1 MNKIILSGRLTKEP
15 ELRYT
20 PGNGAAICTL
30 NIAVNK
36 YNTKTGENEADFFNI
51 EVWNKQ
57 AESCANCLQK
67 GSMVVI
73 DGIINNNNY
82 EDKNGNKVYSN
93 KITANRIEF
102 CGSKPNNNLEGTP
115 FDDGVTQW

>member
-1 MNKIILSGRLTKEP
+1 MKDYKMNTKCVQAG
-15 ELRYT
+15 YT
-20 PGNGAAICTL
+20 PGNGAAICTI

-73 DGIINNNNY
+73 DGVINNNNY

-93 KITANRIEF
+93 KITANKIEF

-115 FDDGVTQW
+115 FEDGVTQW